1 MVCVKR
7 ALVSIVVAI
16 LTASARTQ
24 SQTGAAADDRARWS
38 NAVTTGTLDMREA
51 RDQAWRALPPD
62 FDPPSSWPTENRC
75 FSTPTSSANGTE
87 YCLPTILGI
96 CCMGAGTSS
105 LSMYLNH
112 HPNLTYGA
120 TKEHRFLG
128 KGALHAGVHSLA
140 RVHSERSDAAHYA
153 AEFPLPPH
161 TLAQGFDFSPMYV
174 LRDGQLKAHRF
185 RALLGRHTRFLML
198 HREPAEAFCKGLLR
212 RSLTS
217 QWGDCMLKPLTEHE
231 VAAAPPDS
239 DYSTALGRQRCMILA
254 RTHCLADLLQPWLA
268 EFPLRQF
275 WLMRTEELAHPQE
288 LLHNISRF
296 LQVPRHKYTA
306 EVLQSRMHVRGAGK
320 PGEDVD
326 VAARD
331 AAIAK
336 AAVPHDKLGICVAA
350 QSVPGTFISG
360 CSARLEQL
368 LDRRMRLPIPA
379 LDDAQHAELM
389 ATLAR

>member
-174 LRDGQLKAHRF
+174 LRDGQRAAQRT
-185 RALLGRHTRFLML
+185 RALLGEHTRFLVL
-198 HREPAEAFCKGLLR
+198 HREPIEAMCKSLLR
-212 RSLTS
+212 SNG
-217 QWGDCMLKPLTEHE
+217 QVEDCPFKPLTEQE
-231 VAAAPPDS
+231 AQ
-239 DYSTALGRQRCMILA
+239 QRCAVLA
-254 RTHCLADLLQPWLA
+254 RPFCLPDLLQPWLE

-275 WLMRTEELAHPQE
+275 WLMRTQELAERPQE
-288 LLHNISRF
+288 LLINVSRF
-296 LQVPRHKYTA
+296 LQLPSYKYPP
-306 EVLQSRMHVRGAGK
+306 EVLQSRMHVRGVSRGGAYLG
-320 PGEDVD
+320 
-326 VAARD
+326 VAARN
-331 AAIAK
+331 AMLARV
-336 AAVPHDKLGICVAA
+336 AVPRKPFDRCVAA
-350 QSVPGTFISG
+350 QMAPGTYLSG

-368 LDRRMRLPIPA
+368 RKQRLELPA
-379 LDDAQHAELM
+379 TCLDDALHAEFM
-389 ATLAR
+389 ATLVR